1 MKRQNEFPILAQE
14 VIYLDSGASSLKPT
28 VVLDAMQEYY
38 EEYGVNIHRGVYR
51 MSYKATQMYEQARE
65 TLAKFIHA
73 QAKEIVFTRGTS
85 AGLNMVARMIDDA
98 FITEGDEIIVSELEH
113 HSSLLP
119 WQEVARR
126 KNARLVF
133 VPLTKEGR
141 ITTEAVK
148 SVITPK
154 TKVIAL
160 THASNVMGYL
170 TPIQEICALARERKI
185 ITTIDAAQSAPLGIV
200 NVEELGCDFLS
211 FGGHKMCGPTGIG
224 VLYGRYELLNQMH
237 PVEFGG
243 EMNDGVT
250 RDSSTYKDAPFK
262 FETGTMPIAEAIG
275 MAKAAE
281 YLMAQP
287 NIIED
292 EHQLVSKAI
301 TQLNELQGV
310 TVYNTNP
317 EFGIVTFNIDGVHPH
332 DTASYLDEYQ
342 IAVRAGHHC
351 CQPLMQWL
359 GVDSTVRATFY
370 LYNDESDVDRLIQA
384 VKGAAEF
391 FGQFE

>member
-1 MKRQNEFPILAQE
+1 MKRHDEFPVIAQG

-73 QAKEIVFTRGTS
+73 QANEIVFTRGTS
-85 AGLNMVARMIDDA
+85 AGLNMVARMLEDA

-126 KNARLVF
+126 KKASLVF

-141 ITTEAVK
+141 ITTDAVQ

-170 TPIQEICALARERKI
+170 TPIKEICQVARKQNI

-200 NVEELGCDFLS
+200 NVQELGCDFLS

-250 RDSSTYKDAPFK
+250 RYSSTYKDAPFK

-281 YLMAQP
+281 YIMAQQD
-287 NIIED
+287 ITKE
-292 EHQLVSKAI
+292 EHHLVSLAI
-301 TQLNELQGV
+301 RQLQQIQGV

-370 LYNDESDVDRLIQA
+370 LYNDESDVEQLVTA
-384 VKGAAEF
+384 VKGAATF

>member
-1 MKRQNEFPILAQE
+1 MKRHHEFPILAQDI
-14 VIYLDSGASSLKPT
+14 IYLDSGASSLKPT

-65 TLAKFIHA
+65 TMAKFIHA
-73 QAKEIVFTRGTS
+73 QPQEIVFTRGTS
-85 AGLNMVARMIDDA
+85 AGLNMVARMLEDA
-98 FITEGDEIIVSELEH
+98 VIREGDEIIVSQLEH
-113 HSSLLP
+113 HSGLLP

-126 KNARLVF
+126 NNATLVF
-133 VPLTKEGR
+133 VPLTTEGR
-141 ITTEAVK
+141 ITTDAVA
-148 SVITPK
+148 SVITAK

-160 THASNVMGYL
+160 THASNVMGYI
-170 TPIQEICALARERKI
+170 TPIEEICRLAKERHI

-200 NVEELGCDFLS
+200 NVNELGCDFLS

-224 VLYGRYELLNQMH
+224 VLYGRFELLNQMH

-243 EMNDGVT
+243 EMNDGVSLY
-250 RDSSTYKDAPFK
+250 SSTYKDAPFK

-281 YLMAQP
+281 YVMAQSG
-287 NIIED
+287 ILED
-292 EHQLVSKAI
+292 EQRLVSLAMSKLRQI
-301 TQLNELQGV
+301 KGV

-317 EFGIVTFNIDGVHPH
+317 EFGIVTFNIEGVHPH

-370 LYNDESDVDRLIQA
+370 LYNDESDVDKLVEA
-384 VKGAAEF
+384 VNGAAEF

>member
-1 MKRQNEFPILAQE
+1 M
-14 VIYLDSGASSLKPT
+14 
-28 VVLDAMQEYY
+28 
-38 EEYGVNIHRGVYR
+38 
-51 MSYKATQMYEQARE
+51 
-65 TLAKFIHA
+65 AKFIHA
-73 QAKEIVFTRGTS
+73 EAKEIVFTRGTS
-85 AGLNMVARMIDDA
+85 AGLNMVARMLEDA
-98 FITEGDEIIVSELEH
+98 VISEGDEIIVSELEH

-126 KNARLVF
+126 KNATLVF
-133 VPLTKEGR
+133 VPLTDEGR
-141 ITTEAVK
+141 VTTQAVE
-148 SVITPK
+148 SVITSK

-170 TPIQEICALARERKI
+170 LPIQEICQLARAHNI
-185 ITTIDAAQSAPLGIV
+185 VTTIDAAQSAPLGIV
-200 NVEELGCDFLS
+200 NVQELGCDFLS

-224 VLYGRYELLNQMH
+224 VLYGRFDLLNSMH

-243 EMNDGVT
+243 EMNDGVSRYT
-250 RDSSTYKDAPFK
+250 SSYKDAPFK

-281 YLMAQP
+281 YLLAQS
-287 NIIED
+287 NIIE
-292 EHQLVSKAI
+292 EEQYLVRLAMEQLQSIK
-301 TQLNELQGV
+301 GV
-310 TVYNTNP
+310 KVYNSNP
-317 EFGIVTFNIDGVHPH
+317 EFGIVTFNIEGVHPH

-370 LYNDESDVDRLIQA
+370 LYNDESDVTKLVEA